1 MRYGCLQIRV
11 VDAAGKWVDIVVYR
25 HKRLHAGL
33 ATAKAIADTYFK
45 LIVPLVE
52 KQRRFHK
59 PLAANS
65 RCVDRGTAVVDALA
79 HKTVGQTQREIGV
92 VVVVPQSRLTFILTC
107 QQAVSL
113 AIRHVESK
121 EQGVAG

>member
-1 MRYGCLQIRV
+1 MASEDVG
-11 VDAAGKWVDIVVYR
+11 DAMGKYEMAFTKDESNIE
-25 HKRLHAGL
+25 

-79 HKTVGQTQREIGV
+79 HKTVGQTQR
-92 VVVVPQSRLTFILTC
+92 
-107 QQAVSL
+107 
-113 AIRHVESK
+113 
-121 EQGVAG
+121 